1 MIPKSTEFR
10 GEEALGCFDALP
22 TCNEIDLVQV
32 VADVGW
38 RGAKWDRDRKYPEKQ
53 IADRFPVR
61 RGSLL
66 GIGDREALLWIHGA
80 VDLNQRTHFQGG
92 KSTPQPRSEEH
103 TSELQS
109 LMRNSYAVFCL
120 KKKK

>member
-1 MIPKSTEFR
+1 MRISDWSSDV
-10 GEEALGCFDALP
+10 CSS
-22 TCNEIDLVQV
+22 DL

-38 RGAKWDRDRKYPEKQ
+38 RGAQWDRDRKYPEKQ

-80 VDLNQRTHFQGG
+80 VDLNQRTPFQGG
-92 KSTPQPRSEEH
+92 KSTPQPIQLVRPAGPGGWEDTALSARALPRSSARRVGNEGVIPFR
-103 TSELQS
+103 S
-109 LMRNSYAVFCL
+109 LV
-120 KKKK
+120 